1 MKVQAQT
8 LLGIIVVC
16 DNDDTVATDTR
27 GGEVDRRQLAIL
39 RIGLDWM
46 EIITTAVLQIVL
58 RTLTMKRVC
67 RINYSCAYTWKI
79 RLGRSSK
86 P

>member
-39 RIGLDWM
+39 RIGLDGDY
-46 EIITTAVLQIVL
+46 
-58 RTLTMKRVC
+58 
-67 RINYSCAYTWKI
+67 NYSCITDCIEDFDNEASMSY
-79 RLGRSSK
+79 
-86 P
+86 